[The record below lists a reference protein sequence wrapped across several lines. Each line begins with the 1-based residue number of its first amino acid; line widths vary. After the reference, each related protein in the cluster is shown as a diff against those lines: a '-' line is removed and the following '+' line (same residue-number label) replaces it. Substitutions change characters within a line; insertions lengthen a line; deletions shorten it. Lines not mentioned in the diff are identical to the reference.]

1 VILDEARMQ
10 QTHIRSTQNQDFIE
24 NLVITLEFKDYKIE
38 IQKILQK
45 IEHIYGSI

>member
-1 VILDEARMQ
+1 MQ
-10 QTHIRSTQNQDFIE
+10 QTHIRSIQNQDFIE
-24 NLVITLEFKDYKIE
+24 NLVTTLEIKDYKIE